1 MHYELC
7 ITQNFG
13 GIDMADKRDY
23 YEVLGV
29 EKGVSDDELKK
40 AFRKQAKMYHPDLH
54 PNDKEAEAKFK
65 EVNEAYEVLSD
76 KEKRARYD
84 RFGFAGVDP
93 NYGAGSAAYGGGNPF
108 AQDIDLN
115 DIFNSFFGGFGG
127 NSTRNRNAP
136 RKGSDVETSVTITF
150 EEAAKGCKKEIQYDI
165 IDTCK
170 ECNGTGAEKGT
181 DLKTCPACNGKGQT
195 TVNKRT
201 PFGVVQTTQT
211 CEKLRPAKNVVARE
225 KLSKIPARN
234 ARVQAEPK
242 LPKLLLSPF
251 RQVSVTNK
259 YLISAVTAT
268 ADTMADL
275 PVTFMF
281 ISTLKDTIYLNV
293 RAMTFGAKFLLLSLR
308 RLSVMKLSFLLLT
321 AKSATMSMQVLSP
334 VTFSNSK
341 ARAFNISIQKAEVT
355 NMSRSL
361 LKFHATSTTSRKRL
375 CRISMP
381 SVSPQTIRKV
391 QVSSKKSKNSLTEFN
406 GIRQSLCLIPFLLHF
421 LNNFYIKS

>member
-1 MHYELC
+1 
-7 ITQNFG
+7 
-13 GIDMADKRDY
+13 MADKRDY

-181 DLKTCPACNGKGQT
+181 DLKTCPACNGKGQA

-211 CEKLRPAKNVVARE
+211 CEKCRGKGKIIENPCKKCSGAGRTKTTKTVTVTVPAGIAHEQILNISGHGNSGYNGGPSGDLHVYINVKRHDIFERKGDDVWCEIPLTFTQAALGHE
-225 KLSKIPARN
+225 VIVPTLDGKVSYNVHAGTQPGDVFKLKGKGI
-234 ARVQAEPK
+234 QH
-242 LPKLLLSPF
+242 L
-251 RQVSVTNK
+251 
-259 YLISAVTAT
+259 
-268 ADTMADL
+268 
-275 PVTFMF
+275 
-281 ISTLKDTIYLNV
+281 
-293 RAMTFGAKFLLLSLR
+293 
-308 RLSVMKLSFLLLT
+308 
-321 AKSATMSMQVLSP
+321 
-334 VTFSNSK
+334 NSK
-341 ARAFNISIQKAEVT
+341 GRGDQYVKVTIEVPR
-355 NMSRSL
+355 N
-361 LKFHATSTTSRKRL
+361 
-375 CRISMP
+375 
-381 SVSPQTIRKV
+381 
-391 QVSSKKSKNSLTEFN
+391 
-406 GIRQSLCLIPFLLHF
+406 
-421 LNNFYIKS
+421 LNNKQKEALQNFDALCQSANYQKSTSFFEKVKKLFN